1 MKASIVAFSLL
12 STLVSGLALPEVVP
26 RGAETFPPSLAVN
39 VKQDSPNAAIGSAS
53 TGEVSKNVQT
63 LVSFSVPARPN
74 TMCTFAFSNP
84 VGLTE
89 TQRMKIYKVD
99 ADKITD
105 KVTFGTKPE
114 PQGSYCTVA
123 VPPSGPA
130 TLEGGDLCKI
140 NCPDEAAVW
149 GFELVP
155 ASDNDKITWE
165 LNTSGTSGLTIQ
177 TV

>member
-1 MKASIVAFSLL
+1 MKASIVALSLL
-12 STLVSGLALPEVVP
+12 SAVVSGLVVP
-26 RGAETFPPSLAVN
+26 RDVQNFPPSLAVN
-39 VKQDSPNAAIGSAS
+39 VKQDSPNSASGSAA

-63 LVSFSVPARPN
+63 LVSFALPALPQQI
-74 TMCTFAFSNP
+74 CTYAFSNP

-114 PQGSYCTVA
+114 NQDTGCTMA

-130 TLEGGDLCKI
+130 TLEGGDLCKFT
-140 NCPDEAAVW
+140 CPESATVL

-155 ASDNDKITWE
+155 AGENDKISWTA
-165 LNTSGTSGLTIQ
+165 NTSGTSGFTIK